1 MKNIILRYYT
11 LITFFSLFSLAA
23 FSQGGDDDFGA
34 TLFPISSLP
43 FNSIGS
49 TVFATNDFDDPNSAF
64 DDGPDWFYYYC
75 ATSSATIWTTLSFTP
90 GGTGNPVAPQITI
103 YNAATLDVVA
113 STQIFGDNS
122 GTFGAPFDPIPGECY
137 LFWIDNGDLTGF
149 DYAIQI
155 TNVVPSPP
163 VSVTQPACT
172 NIGFDLGSTSGWS
185 GSWGHSMQIGSV
197 GDLTP
202 IYTPMFFT
210 MNSGQHDITTGGTDI
225 QAPIDQVCPLISGNS
240 NSIRLG
246 DGPNGAFGGSRI
258 EQKFQVTSSNALFTY
273 YYAAVLQNAYTLEDI
288 DGDLILD
295 TVPHLTQEQ
304 PYFQIDAQDCFGNP
318 IACGNLLVTGG
329 PGIPG
334 FTQIGNSGVFY
345 KNWTPVML
353 DLTPYIGS
361 CITIR
366 FTVGDCSQG
375 AHYAYAYLDATC
387 APMDIISPPDVC
399 QYQTSVLTAPVGAA
413 SYSWVETSAPG
424 TVLGT
429 SNTLSITP
437 TTTGTFTYQCT
448 LTSLVGCN
456 STVTT
461 TVTVVPG
468 PQITVT
474 NPAAVCSPATVDLT
488 APGVVTINAGSGTLG
503 YFTDAAC
510 TVPLANPNAVTAAG
524 TYYIRLLSPGGCA
537 DIKPVVVSYTSLPVN
552 FTSNISGG
560 CAPIEITF
568 TNSSSSSANCIWTFE
583 GGGTQVGCGS
593 VTQQFTSPG
602 SYDVTLTVT
611 DPSGCT
617 GSITQTDMITITSE
631 VDASFDV
638 DVYEQTVLYPVF
650 NFTNTSSNATSYVWE
665 FGDGTTSTQISPLH
679 AFTEEPGVY
688 HVVLYAYSEG
698 GCMDSA
704 VAVVSVV
711 DDLILYVPNTFTPD
725 GDEHNNV
732 FFPVLN
738 SAFDGQNYTLLIFN
752 RWGEVLFESH
762 SIEVG
767 WDGTYGG
774 QLCKEGTYTWKIV
787 VKERD
792 KDHRLEYVGHVNLM
806 K

>member
-1 MKNIILRYYT
+1 MKK
-11 LITFFSLFSLAA
+11 ITFWSYILLPLCMLLSSSV
-23 FSQGGDDDFGA
+23 FSQGGDDDLSASFS
-34 TLFPISSLP
+34 PISLP
-43 FNSIGS
+43 FNALGS
-49 TVFATNDFDDPNSAF
+49 TVFANNDFDDIASAM

-75 ATSSATIWTTLSFTP
+75 ATSSATIWTTISFNP
-90 GGTGNPVAPQITI
+90 GGLASPVYPQLTI
-103 YNAATLDVVA
+103 YNASTLDVVA
-113 STQIFGDNS
+113 IAQVAGDNS
-122 GTFGAPFDPIPGECY
+122 GTMGAPFDPVPGECY
-137 LFWIDNGDLTGF
+137 VFWIDNGQFTGF

-155 TNVVPSPP
+155 TNVVPPNPP
-163 VSVTQPACT
+163 APTQPACT
-172 NIGFDLGSTSGWS
+172 NIGFDSGSTSGWQ
-185 GSWGHSMQIGSV
+185 GSWGHSMKIGAA

-210 MNSGQHDITTGGTDI
+210 MNSGQHDITTGGVDMM
-225 QAPIDQVCPLISGNS
+225 APIDQVCPLVPGNT

-246 DGPNGAFGGSRI
+246 DGANGAFGGSRI

-273 YYAAVLQNAYTLEDI
+273 YYAAVLQNAYIIDDL
-288 DGDLILD
+288 DGDGIATD
-295 TVPHLTQEQ
+295 TIPHLAQEQ

-334 FTQIGNSGVFY
+334 FTQIGNSGVFW
-345 KNWTPVML
+345 KDWTPVML

-387 APMDIISPPDVC
+387 APMTIVSPPDVC
-399 QYQTSVLTAPVGAA
+399 QYQTSTLTAPVGAA
-413 SYSWVETSAPG
+413 SYSWVETSNPG

-456 STVTT
+456 STVTAS
-461 TVTVVPG
+461 VTVVPG
-468 PQITVT
+468 PDISVT

-488 APGVVTINAGSGTLG
+488 APGVTTINAGSGTLE
-503 YFTDAAC
+503 YFSNAAC
-510 TVPLANPNAVTAAG
+510 TVPLANPGAVTTAG
-524 TYYIRLLSPGGCA
+524 TYYIRLSSPGGCS
-537 DIKPVVVSYTSLPVN
+537 DVEPVVVTYTQLPVQ
-552 FTSNISGG
+552 FTSDVTSG
-560 CAPIEITF
+560 CAPLTVTF
-568 TNSSSSSANCIWTFE
+568 TNSSSSSANCVWTFE

-593 VTQQFTSPG
+593 VTQQYSASGT
-602 SYDVTLTVT
+602 YDVTLTVT

-617 GSITQTDMITITSE
+617 GSVTHTDMITIAPQ
-631 VDASFDV
+631 VNASFGV
-638 DVYEQTVLYPVF
+638 NTIEQPVVYPVF
-650 NFTNTSSNATSYVWE
+650 HFTNTSTNATSYFWE
-665 FGDGTTSTQISPLH
+665 FGDGNTSMQTSPSH
-679 AFTEEPGVY
+679 TYPNSPAVY
-688 HVVLYAYSEG
+688 HVVLHASNEA
-698 GCMDSA
+698 GCNDSA
-704 VAVVSVV
+704 VVVVSVV
-711 DDLILYVPNTFTPD
+711 DDVIIYVPNTFTPD

-762 SIEVG
+762 DISYG
-767 WDGTYGG
+767 WDGTYMGD
-774 QLCKEGTYTWKIV
+774 LCKEGVYTWKIV
-787 VKERD
+787 VKERNKD
-792 KDHRLEYVGHVNLM
+792 KRREYVGHVNLL

>member
-1 MKNIILRYYT
+1 MKT
-11 LITFFSLFSLAA
+11 TFFWNFILLPICLLLNHSA
-23 FSQGGDDDFGA
+23 FSQGGDDLLLASFS
-34 TLFPISSLP
+34 PITLP
-43 FNSIGS
+43 FNALGS
-49 TVFATNDFDDPNSAF
+49 TVFATNDYDGSSLY
-64 DDGPDWFYYYC
+64 DDGPDWCYYYC
-75 ATSSATIWTTLSFTP
+75 ATSNAPIYTTLSFTP
-90 GGTGNPVAPQITI
+90 GGTGNPVAPQVMVYNETI
-103 YNAATLDVVA
+103 DSVVA
-113 STQIFGDNS
+113 IGSVFGDLT
-122 GTFGAPFDPIPGECY
+122 GTLGAPFVPVPGNCY
-137 LFWIDNGDLTGF
+137 YFIIDNGGLMGF

-155 TNVVPSPP
+155 TNVVPTLPAAT
-163 VSVTQPACT
+163 TQPACT
-172 NIGFDLGSTSGWS
+172 NIGFDSGSTSGWQ
-185 GSWGHSMQIGSV
+185 GSWAHSMMVGSSS
-197 GDLTP
+197 DLTP
-202 IYTPMFFT
+202 IYTPMFST
-210 MNSGQHDITTGGTDI
+210 MNSGQHDITTGGVDI
-225 QAPIDQVCPLISGNS
+225 QAPIDQVCPLIPGNT

-246 DGPNGAFGGSRI
+246 DGPNWAYGGARI

-273 YYAAVLQNAYTLEDI
+273 YYAAVLQNAYTIQDL
-288 DGDLILD
+288 DGDLIATD
-295 TVPHLTQEQ
+295 TVLHSAQEQ

-334 FTQIGNSGVFY
+334 FTEIGNSYVFW
-345 KNWTPVML
+345 KDWTPVML

-387 APMDIISPPDVC
+387 APMEIISPPDVC

-437 TTTGTFTYQCT
+437 TSTGTFTYQCT

-510 TVPLANPNAVTAAG
+510 TVPLANPNAVTTAG

-560 CAPIEITF
+560 CAPITITF
-568 TNSSSSSANCIWTFE
+568 TNNSNSSSANCVWTFE

-593 VTQQFTSPG
+593 VTQQYTSPG

-617 GSITQTDMITITSE
+617 GSVTQTDMITITSE

-638 DVYEQTVLYPVF
+638 NVYEQPVLYPVF

-665 FGDGTTSTQISPLH
+665 FGDGITSVQTSPTH
-679 AFTEEPGVY
+679 VYTNEEGVY
-688 HVVLYAYSEG
+688 HVVLYAYNG
-698 GCMDSA
+698 NGCMDSA
-704 VAVVSVV
+704 VVVVSVV
-711 DDLILYVPNTFTPD
+711 DDMIIYVPNTFTPD
-725 GDEHNNV
+725 GDEHNNT

-752 RWGEVLFESH
+752 RWGEVVFESH
-762 SIEVG
+762 NLEVG
-767 WDGTYGG
+767 WDGTYMG
-774 QLCKEGTYTWKIV
+774 QLCKEGAYTWKII
-787 VKERD
+787 VKERN
-792 KDHRLEYVGHVNLM
+792 KDHRLEYVGHVNLL